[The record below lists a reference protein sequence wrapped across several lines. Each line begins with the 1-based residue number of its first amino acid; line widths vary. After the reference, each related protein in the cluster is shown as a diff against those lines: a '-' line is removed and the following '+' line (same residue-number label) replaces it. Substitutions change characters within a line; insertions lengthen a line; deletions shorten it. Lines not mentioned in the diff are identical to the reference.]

1 MDTALASVGAT
12 LQDPLVNNSSTLQD
26 PLVNNSSTLQDPL
39 VNNSSTLQ
47 YTPAYTHLAGVVSIA
62 TDDRVTL
69 TTPLPDDTIKIWS
82 P

>member
-1 MDTALASVGAT
+1 MDAETALASTGTA
-12 LQDPLVNNSSTLQD
+12 LHDPH
-26 PLVNNSSTLQDPL
+26 

-47 YTPAYTHLAGVVSIA
+47 YTPAYTHLAGVVSIV